1 MDIFGTMN
9 TADRSL
15 ALLDTALRRRFEFVP
30 LLPDASKL
38 AVREIQTQAGAIDVP
53 RMLARINER
62 IEVLY
67 DREHCIGHAYFIGL
81 NDFASLKAVFQKK
94 ILPLLEEYFF
104 EDWHKIRLVLGD
116 NQKPEEHQFVRKLAQ
131 DLSALFGSEHELDG
145 DTTRCRY
152 SVQESAFNNPAAYI
166 GIYNTPAA

>member
-1 MDIFGTMN
+1 MQFGGHT
-9 TADRSL
+9 TK
-15 ALLDTALRRRFEFVP
+15 EF
-30 LLPDASKL
+30 SKK
-38 AVREIQTQAGAIDVP
+38 VRLSAFAGYGFRDELWKWGAATEF
-53 RMLARINER
+53 M
-62 IEVLY
+62 
-67 DREHCIGHAYFIGL
+67 
-81 NDFASLKAVFQKK
+81 
-94 ILPLLEEYFF
+94 
-104 EDWHKIRLVLGD
+104 LGD